1 MQVIVVF
8 TSITEVPGKIGPSS
22 VIGTLFYLTT
32 ATGHFPSAR
41 STYTP
46 SMRSAQRVH
55 QMCRVSATDRKSFA
69 ALS

>member
-8 TSITEVPGKIGPSS
+8 TSITEVPGKKMGASS

-41 STYTP
+41 STFKS
-46 SMRSAQRVH
+46 SMCSEQRVH
-55 QMCRVSATDRKSFA
+55 QM
-69 ALS
+69 